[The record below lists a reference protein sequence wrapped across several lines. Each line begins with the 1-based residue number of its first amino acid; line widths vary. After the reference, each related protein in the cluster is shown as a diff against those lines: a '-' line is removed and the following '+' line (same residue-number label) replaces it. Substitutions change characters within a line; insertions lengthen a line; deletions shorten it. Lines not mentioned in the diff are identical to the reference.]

1 MTGPCRVSIARIL
14 SVIFLLLYGSPSVL
28 VGQETSGDT
37 SRQIWANYIVG
48 LPQSEKLYL
57 EVDAEVARQ
66 VSGSSNPWGYIYGTG
81 LAEYYPNKW
90 IDLTGE
96 LVTGYTKQDRDEN
109 SVEATVRLGIR
120 FHFLKQIYSS
130 NYLKRW
136 RPERLSGSR
145 VSFANLARI
154 EQRNFWYSG
163 KLPNSQ
169 DLRFRNRI
177 ELKLALNRES
187 LGEDGVWYLI
197 ADQEWFV
204 PLNDNEAPERFA
216 TKTRTRLGLGYRR
229 SYQWRFDA
237 LAMRDD
243 TRDTLEGEI
252 RTDALMIDLRLHWY
266 PE

>member
-1 MTGPCRVSIARIL
+1 M
-14 SVIFLLLYGSPSVL
+14 
-28 VGQETSGDT
+28 
-37 SRQIWANYIVG
+37 
-48 LPQSEKLYL
+48 
-57 EVDAEVARQ
+57 
-66 VSGSSNPWGYIYGTG
+66 
-81 LAEYYPNKW
+81 
-90 IDLTGE
+90 
-96 LVTGYTKQDRDEN
+96 
-109 SVEATVRLGIR
+109 
-120 FHFLKQIYSS
+120 
-130 NYLKRW
+130 
-136 RPERLSGSR
+136 
-145 VSFANLARI
+145 
-154 EQRNFWYSG
+154 
-163 KLPNSQ
+163 PNSQ